1 MAVVLVAST
10 ALAQDAT
17 TAISEGATALENRR
31 FRDAVASLETATRL
45 SREAPDAY
53 YLLGAAYWGEDRSY
67 PISADKA
74 IAALRRAVELDPDG
88 AMGQLALEHLA
99 TVYLRNERMPEAR
112 RAYQQL
118 LARETREQ
126 MVMIYLTR
134 IDEIDLDTGRYV
146 PTAENPR
153 NALGEVTG
161 GVGPLRMH
169 TNQYFEKG
177 RHTWDLVKHV
187 NYFTR
192 AIEADPTLFQA
203 YNNLGVALMHLGR
216 CREAVVQ
223 FDRAQQMWNTLQPPS
238 VGPYPDPHVWRLR
251 CYIELGDLE
260 KAAVDYEALKTI
272 DEYNFFATLYTIR
285 LAIAAGQAE
294 DAIAPLEQA
303 LSEDP
308 DNIEVLQ
315 TLGQAYAAVGRIDDA
330 ARVLSDALAAIPDG
344 SQFFRH
350 LVAPWTRQLE
360 LWQEAGGSRN

>member
-1 MAVVLVAST
+1 MGAVLIAS
-10 ALAQDAT
+10 AAMAQDAT
-17 TAISEGATALENRR
+17 TAINEGAAALENRR
-31 FRDAVASLETATRL
+31 FREAIASLDAATQL
-45 SREAPDAY
+45 APEAPEAY
-53 YLLGAAYWGEDRSY
+53 YLLGAAYWGEDRPY
-67 PISADKA
+67 PVSADKA

-126 MVMIYLTR
+126 MVVIYLTR

-153 NALGEVTG
+153 NALGEVIG
-161 GVGPLRMH
+161 NVGPLRMH

-216 CREAVVQ
+216 CREAVAQ

-251 CYIELGDLE
+251 CHIELGDLE
-260 KAAVDYEALKTI
+260 KAAVDYEALQTI
-272 DEYNFFATLYTIR
+272 DEYNFFATLYTIQ
-285 LAIAAGQAE
+285 LAIAAGQAA
-294 DAIAPLEQA
+294 DAVEPLEQA
-303 LSEDP
+303 RSEDP

-315 TLGQAYAAVGRIDDA
+315 TLAQAYAAVGRIDDA
-330 ARVLSDALAAIPDG
+330 QIALTEALAAIPEG

-350 LVAPWTRQLE
+350 LVGPWRRQLE
-360 LWQEAGGSRN
+360 TWQGQ